1 MITINTARRSQSF
14 RHTSR
19 LISGDVKNVSFFSL
33 TLHINSRAF
42 YIVFINQSI
51 IRKRERESDTDRKRR
66 KIMAS
71 TSPPSSSPLTA
82 TLSWL
87 NHPVLRPS
95 KVERNASSSSENKNK
110 SPTKRVGN
118 NRLQNIL
125 VVLHGVKI
133 KTKRGKRDLET
144 LRRLCEKYSI
154 ARATERA
161 TQCEGDC
168 RAIVRECVL
177 GDEAPTDAIFVL
189 GGDGTLREAV
199 QGYVEARKEKPLR
212 ENEKHVPIVALPCG
226 TGNNFAR
233 DLKCFTVED
242 CFRLACESGEAR
254 DADAVQIESFV
265 DDDVDD
271 GGGASGDDI
280 KKKKKKKKK
289 QMTMSINVVTWGMA
303 RDAAETA
310 EKMRFLGPIRYDLA
324 GFYHILKNKSNVASL
339 TAETPSSRLKGS
351 CANEDFLMLF
361 AQNTRCSGRGFHF
374 TPMAKLDDGL
384 MDVVVAKKC
393 GTLKTVALFDD
404 TKAPKN
410 GAHVE
415 KEDVFYI
422 QCEKLKID
430 TGDRQE
436 LVGVDGEVTLKT
448 PVELELKKGAW
459 STFFPR

>member
-1 MITINTARRSQSF
+1 M
-14 RHTSR
+14 TS
-19 LISGDVKNVSFFSL
+19 
-33 TLHINSRAF
+33 A
-42 YIVFINQSI
+42 
-51 IRKRERESDTDRKRR
+51 
-66 KIMAS
+66 AS
-71 TSPPSSSPLTA
+71 SPSSSSPTAA
-82 TLSWL
+82 TLWL

-95 KVERNASSSSENKNK
+95 KVERNNASSSSSSSENNNNNK
-110 SPTKRVGN
+110 SPTTKRKVGN
-118 NRLQNIL
+118 INNNNNGLQNIL

-133 KTKRGKRDLET
+133 KSKRGKKELET
-144 LRRLCEKYSI
+144 LRRLREKYSI
-154 ARATERA
+154 AGATERA
-161 TQCEGDC
+161 TKCEGDC
-168 RAIVRECVL
+168 REIVRECVL
-177 GDEAPTDAIFVL
+177 KGEEAPPDAIFVL

-254 DADAVQIESFV
+254 DADAVQIESYV
-265 DDDVDD
+265 DDDIDD
-271 GGGASGDDI
+271 GGASGDDI
-280 KKKKKKKKK
+280 KKKKKKKK

-351 CANEDFLMLF
+351 CADEDFLMLF

-415 KEDVFYI
+415 KDDVFYI

-430 TGDRQE
+430 TGDREE

>member
-1 MITINTARRSQSF
+1 MT
-14 RHTSR
+14 
-19 LISGDVKNVSFFSL
+19 
-33 TLHINSRAF
+33 
-42 YIVFINQSI
+42 
-51 IRKRERESDTDRKRR
+51 
-66 KIMAS
+66 S
-71 TSPPSSSPLTA
+71 TSSPSSSPTA
-82 TLSWL
+82 TLWL

-95 KVERNASSSSENKNK
+95 KVERNASSSSENNNK
-110 SPTKRVGN
+110 SPITKRVGNNNNNN

-133 KTKRGKRDLET
+133 KTKRGKKELET

-154 ARATERA
+154 VKMTERA
-161 TQCEGDC
+161 TKCEGDC
-168 RAIVRECVL
+168 REIVRECVL
-177 GDEAPTDAIFVL
+177 GEDEEAPPDAIFVL

-265 DDDVDD
+265 DD
-271 GGGASGDDI
+271 GGASGGDI
-280 KKKKKKKKK
+280 KKKKKKKK